1 MNGLIIIDK
10 EKDLT
15 SRDVV
20 NQISKKL
27 NTKKVGHGGTL
38 DPLATGVLVI
48 GVGKY
53 TKLLNLITDYE
64 KEYIAEVLVGI
75 KTDTLDITG
84 KILEEQDT
92 KEINKEKLEKTIK
105 SFKKK
110 YLQEIPKYSA
120 KRINGKKLYE
130 YARENI
136 DIKLPKKE
144 VEIIDIK
151 LLDIYQ
157 KENKLYFKIYTK
169 VSKGTFIRSL
179 INDIGEEMDIPMTM
193 SDLRRISQGRL
204 KIEES
209 TNVDNIKLLKIS
221 DFMECKTLE
230 LNDGLYKKV
239 INGNKI
245 NIKENDQYILFTQN
259 NKEIAL
265 YQKEKDCYI
274 SLLMLE

>member
-1 MNGLIIIDK
+1 M
-10 EKDLT
+10 
-15 SRDVV
+15 
-20 NQISKKL
+20 
-27 NTKKVGHGGTL
+27 
-38 DPLATGVLVI
+38 
-48 GVGKY
+48 
-53 TKLLNLITDYE
+53 
-64 KEYIAEVLVGI
+64 
-75 KTDTLDITG
+75 
-84 KILEEQDT
+84 
-92 KEINKEKLEKTIK
+92 
-105 SFKKK
+105 
-110 YLQEIPKYSA
+110 
-120 KRINGKKLYE
+120 
-130 YARENI
+130 
-136 DIKLPKKE
+136 
-144 VEIIDIK
+144 EIIDIK